1 MNKRRYQLI
10 TAKFREF
17 YFPTLSIS
25 MANNMAA
32 FVDAL
37 LVSTFLGVNRLPA
50 VQLCFPIVAFTSL
63 FHGMFG
69 IGGSLIAAN
78 AQADRE
84 KSKGCRIYSV
94 SVTSSIV
101 FGILVAIFGTLFR
114 HQIVSVLC
122 SDLNLRT
129 DVLEYYSVLVLGF
142 PLMCLLMSL
151 SFFVRADGCAKMAS
165 HSILIS
171 NGVNLIMD
179 CVLMKGLGTGLRGAA
194 LATIIGYICGLLFL
208 IIRYEPYPKRQF
220 KLITPIPD
228 GMKLFLEDISAI
240 CQKGF
245 PTAAIWLYLMISV
258 QITNNLVLSYGG
270 ALGAQAYTICRNS
283 MSLAYI
289 FFTGTAQTMSPIVG
303 IYSHEGDYDRT
314 RYILK
319 QSVRIVLVTALL
331 MISVFCA
338 FPRSLLWLF
347 GAASSPDADYF
358 CKAIRVFTPIY
369 PGLAFSF
376 LMNYYFQAIEQK
388 KLSAA
393 VTTLEGLLLPVSLA
407 YLFVPYFGMRGVW
420 FALISAET
428 ITAILIIMLL
438 LWDTYGRKS
447 AKKRKYLLP
456 LNNELA
462 GCEFSV
468 ETDLQEIVQLSEEAS
483 RYIEERTDHRTA
495 VITCLALEEILTG
508 IALANSGTKVTID
521 VLLWDTED
529 EVIISVRDTGIG
541 FNPLLQDPSLSYT
554 FSNAEVLKSIASQ
567 IKYDLVL
574 GMNDTKIHL
583 NRARHQESS

>member
-25 MANNMAA
+25 MANNMAS

-84 KSKGCRIYSV
+84 KIKGCRIYSV
-94 SVTSSIV
+94 SVTTSIV
-101 FGILVAIFGTLFR
+101 VGILVAIFGTLFR

-129 DVLEYYSVLVLGF
+129 DVLEYYSVLVTGF

-171 NGVNLIMD
+171 NGVNLLMD

-208 IIRYEPYPKRQF
+208 IIRYERYPKRQF
-220 KLITPIPD
+220 KFITPITD
-228 GMKLFLEDISAI
+228 GMKQFLEDISAI

-319 QSVRIVLVTALL
+319 HSVRIVLVTALL
-331 MISVFCA
+331 MLSVFSA

-347 GAASSPDADYF
+347 GAAASPDADYF
-358 CKAIRVFTPIY
+358 CTAIRVFTPIY

-393 VTTLEGLLLPVSLA
+393 VTTLEGLLLPVSLS
-407 YLFVPYFGMRGVW
+407 YLLVPHFGMRGVW

-428 ITAILIIMLL
+428 ITAILIIMLF

-456 LNNELA
+456 LDNELA

-508 IALANSGTKVTID
+508 IALANSDTKVAID
-521 VLLWDTED
+521 VLLWDTKD
-529 EVIISVRDTGIG
+529 EIIISVRDTGIG
-541 FNPLLQDPSLSYT
+541 FNPLLQDPAHSHT

-574 GMNDTKIHL
+574 GMNDTRIHL
-583 NRARHQESS
+583 KRVRHQEFS